1 MFQPGAVG
9 SDVSAAHGSVTAL
22 VKSAVVSVEAESL
35 IAQCDLHSSM
45 IMMII
50 TFFVSCLQGQEK
62 AKNEDVIEAK
72 ESIQCSFCCNAT
84 SVIFFAFTVVTL
96 GIVIPIAI
104 TMQ

>member
-1 MFQPGAVG
+1 MCPLLMIC
-9 SDVSAAHGSVTAL
+9 SVTAL

-35 IAQCDLHSSM
+35 IAQCDLHNTSSM

>member
-1 MFQPGAVG
+1 MCPLLMIC
-9 SDVSAAHGSVTAL
+9 SVTAL

-35 IAQCDLHSSM
+35 SAQCDLHNTSSM
-45 IMMII
+45 IIII

-62 AKNEDVIEAK
+62 AKNEDMIEAK

-96 GIVIPIAI
+96 GVIIPIAI